1 MTTYDD
7 NYGDIVPLPFTFSFF
22 DSCYNNIIIG
32 TNGNV
37 TFNLANVNTYD
48 PWPISGPLPGSNC
61 TATEDC
67 IMGPWNDL
75 YPPNGGTIVYNTY
88 GTAPNRK
95 FVVSWNNVHLFI
107 SGTCSGSTT
116 EQIVLYEGSNIVEIY
131 IASRIACTAWN
142 NGFAV
147 TGIENTAGST
157 FYTPPGENGTT
168 FTATNEGWRF
178 TPTASPTPWT
188 FTWYDSTRTRVITSA
203 DSITECPTHST
214 KYIVEATNPG
224 ACSPL
229 YDTVT
234 YIKTLVGVGIDSISY
249 TNPSSCL
256 YNTGVILFHGIPPGD
271 TISVTYTYNGATRG
285 PVTINANGD
294 SDLVF
299 SGLAPGVYNDFI
311 FTHDS
316 CVFGPYGP
324 YVLSAPPIA
333 ISHETFTNPT
343 VCGECDGSITLY
355 GLVPSLP
362 VSVNYKKN
370 GVAQPAYVG
379 TVGLDSTVHLNG
391 LCAAAY
397 TNIVATI
404 GACSANGTPIT
415 LVNPAPIP
423 ASFYLTTK
431 LACGGDV
438 VTAYNTST
446 PAGYNAYWNW
456 GDGSIDSSGA
466 IPDTHQ
472 YKDSV
477 LGYVATYTVTLTY
490 ESYHN
495 PACATTHD
503 TVISFNHPITAVFT
517 EDNVAVCVGVP
528 VNFTNTS
535 IANGPSYLWDFG
547 DGFTD
552 TAKNPSHAYAVGGDY
567 TVTLVTKDTIGCYSL
582 PASGEVTAVQV
593 DIHVSVADTSVCLT
607 DSMHLHATPTVL
619 PASEVSYYIYWSPTT
634 NLGEDSSTTPNFF
647 GIGTFTYTV
656 NLATTSPAV
665 CMASD
670 NETVHSYPPVTLTGL
685 TASPTII
692 PYGSSVML
700 NADGAVYY
708 TWAPDNGTLS
718 NPSINDP
725 VATPT
730 DTTTIY
736 TVYGTNLYGCLDSA
750 KITVNLD
757 IDRLEDMPTG
767 FTPDGDGLNDVFR
780 ITHLKYKKLVEFRV
794 YNRWG
799 QEVFNTGNPEIGWD
813 GTYHGVP
820 QDIGVYSYQIIIAES
835 DGTQKVYKGSVTLIR

>member
-1 MTTYDD
+1 MKYLFSILSLFFCCSVFGQTITLTSNGDTLHSHLDSLSCRNPCATVVASIYPAALAGTSVYSVSSIPYTPDPFYLGTPATVLGSLMSATYDD
-7 NYGDIVPLPFTFSFF
+7 NYGDSVAISFPFSFF
-22 DSCYNNIIIG
+22 CNTYNKVIIG

-37 TFNLANVNTYD
+37 TFNPLNTNVYD

-75 YPPNGGTIVYNTY
+75 YPPNGGTIKWAIY
-88 GTAPNRK
+88 GTAPNRR
-95 FVVSWNNVHLFI
+95 FVVSWDSVHLFI
-107 SGTCSGSTT
+107 SGTCAGFTT
-116 EQIVLYEGSNIVEIY
+116 EQIVLHETTNIID
-131 IASRIACTAWN
+131 IFISSRIPCTAWN
-142 NGFAV
+142 SGYAV
-147 TGIENTAGST
+147 TGIENLAGTS
-157 FYTPPGENGTT
+157 FYNPPGENGTT

-178 TPTASPTPWT
+178 TPSAPTPWVT
-188 FTWYDSTRTRVITSA
+188 KWYDSTGTTVVSTT
-203 DSITECPTHST
+203 DTLTVCPTRST
-214 KYIVEATNPG
+214 PYIFKATNLSTCG
-224 ACSPL
+224 STSL
-229 YDTVT
+229 
-234 YIKTLVGVGIDSISY
+234 IM
-249 TNPSSCL
+249 
-256 YNTGVILFHGIPPGD
+256 D
-271 TISVTYTYNGATRG
+271 TIRFV
-285 PVTINANGD
+285 PVST
-294 SDLVF
+294 V
-299 SGLAPGVYNDFI
+299 
-311 FTHDS
+311 
-316 CVFGPYGP
+316 
-324 YVLSAPPIA
+324 
-333 ISHETFTNPT
+333 HETFTNPT
-343 VCGECDGSITLY
+343 VCGECNGTIKFT
-355 GLVPSLP
+355 GLDPLVH
-362 VSVNYKKN
+362 VSVSYMMN
-370 GVAQPAYVG
+370 GVTQPLYTG
-379 TVGLDSTVHLNG
+379 TAGYDSSFTMTG
-391 LCAAAY
+391 LCAGVY
-397 TNIVATI
+397 SNIVVT
-404 GACSANGTPIT
+404 GGSCSAYAPNAT
-415 LVNPAPIP
+415 LVNPPPFP
-423 ASFYLTTK
+423 ANFYLTTK
-431 LACGGDV
+431 LACGGDEV
-438 VTAYNTST
+438 IAYNTSS
-446 PAGYNAYWNW
+446 PGGYNAYWSW
-456 GDGSIDSSGA
+456 GDGTIDSSGA
-466 IPDTHQ
+466 FPDTHQ
-472 YKDSV
+472 YKDSL

-503 TVISFNHPITAVFT
+503 TVISFDHPISAAFT
-517 EDNVAVCVGVP
+517 EDNTAVCVGVP
-528 VNFTNTS
+528 VNFTNNS
-535 IANGPSYLWDFG
+535 IANGPSYSWDFG

-552 TAKNPSHAYAVGGDY
+552 TVKNPSHAYAAGGDY

-582 PASGEVTAVQV
+582 PATGEVTAVQV

-607 DSMHLHATPTVL
+607 DSMHLHTTATVL
-619 PASEVSYYIYWSPTT
+619 PAGEVSYYTYWTPTT

-656 NLATTSPAV
+656 NLATTAPAV

-708 TWAPDNGTLS
+708 TWTPDNGTLS

-799 QEVFNTGNPEIGWD
+799 QEVFSTANPEIGWD

-820 QDIGVYSYQIIIAES
+820 QDIGVYNYQIIIAES
-835 DGTQKVYKGSVTLIR
+835 DGTQKVYKGAVTLIR